1 MAVLDSSVLDS
12 FVLVTGAGGFVGFEL
27 VKNLRS
33 KNIKVRALIRN
44 EAQRAKLEKE
54 GAEVVIGDIKNKDQM
69 LSAVKGVEKIFHIA
83 ALFRQAGLPDSEYY
97 KVNLEGTRNLLDSA
111 IANNVEHFI
120 HCSTV
125 GVHGNVENPPADE
138 NTPFGPGDIY
148 QITKLEGEKL
158 VLKYARE
165 GKLNARVI
173 RPAMIYGPNDSRMF
187 KLFKMIANQK
197 FFYVGHGNALVHF
210 VDVRD
215 LAEAFYLAGQNK
227 DVSGE
232 VFIVA
237 GESPKSLKEMTQK
250 IAEIYKVKK
259 PWLHLPVKP
268 MQWLGVVCETVCTPF
283 KINPPIF
290 KRRVDFFTKN
300 RSFNSEKAKRILGYK
315 TSKPFEKELE
325 EVARSYVES
334 GLIKL

>member
-1 MAVLDSSVLDS
+1 MK
-12 FVLVTGAGGFVGFEL
+12 VLVTGAGGFVGYEL
-27 VKNLRS
+27 VKNLRA
-33 KNIKVRALIRN
+33 KNIEVKALIRN
-44 EAQRAKLEKE
+44 KAQTEKLEKL
-54 GAEVVIGDIKNKDQM
+54 GAQVVIGDIKNKDQM
-69 LSAVKGVEKIFHIA
+69 LNAAKGVEKIFHIA

-97 KVNLEGTRNLLDSA
+97 KVNLEGTRNLLDA
-111 IANNVEHFI
+111 AVENSIKHFI

-125 GVHGNVENPPADE
+125 GVHGNVEHPPADE

-148 QITKLEGEKL
+148 QVTKLEGEKL

-165 GKLNARVI
+165 EKLNARVI

-187 KLFKMIANQK
+187 KLFKMVANK
-197 FFYVGHGNALVHF
+197 RFFYVGKGNALVHF

-215 LAEAFYLAGQNK
+215 LAEAFYLAGQKEDIN
-227 DVSGE
+227 GE

-237 GESPKSLKEMTQK
+237 GESPKSLKEVTQK
-250 IAEIYKVKK
+250 IAEIYKVEK

-268 MQWLGVVCETVCTPF
+268 MQWLGVICETVCTPF

-325 EVARSYVES
+325 EVAKSYLES
-334 GLIKL
+334 GMISL